1 MILFIDHHDSFS
13 NNLISWFQA
22 KDLAMKVLSYSELSE
37 NIELNNIKALIFS
50 PGPGHPQDYPLSL
63 TLLKHLPK
71 QVPFLGVC
79 LGHQLLLH
87 EQGGKIEQVHQT
99 PVHGRQIKSKPIHSS
114 RYFSPSDLA
123 GIFVLY
129 NSLGCKFKDPIFM
142 QSMIALAVED
152 SFVLATEHIV
162 YPRIGLQFHPESFAS
177 PGGNNV
183 LLSFLRLI
191 KC

>member
-22 KDLAMKVLSYSELSE
+22 KNLAMQILSYSEISE
-37 NIELNNIKALIFS
+37 GVDLNNIKALIFS
-50 PGPGHPQDYPLSL
+50 PGPGHPRDYPLSL
-63 TLLKHLPK
+63 SLLERLPK
-71 QVPFLGVC
+71 HVPFLGIC

-87 EQGGKIEQVHQT
+87 AQGGNIEQIHQT
-99 PVHGRQIKSKPIHSS
+99 PIHGRQIKSRPIKSS
-114 RYFSPSDLA
+114 RYFNSNDLA

-177 PGGNNV
+177 PGGNKV
-183 LLSFLRLI
+183 LHSFLRLI
-191 KC
+191 EC